1 MKIDLEK
8 IFDNCAICNSRH
20 FKFIMLKKKNNIY
33 ICRNCANES
42 EHYGNSIW
50 IYSPEEIKRGLKLKR
65 NIAEMKE
72 EEERE
77 AKHREFLRK
86 QHKEY
91 MEMIQSIKFI
101 KPTIS
106 SEKVP
111 RKFLKDMPE
120 MKYKTVRKNTNL
132 AKLNDFIV
140 IDTET
145 TGLKPATN
153 ELLEISAI
161 KFINKKPVECLTTL
175 IKPKKAISN
184 EITNINNIDNKMV
197 ENMPSAPEIMQS
209 FSDFIKGYNLVGYNI
224 DFDLKFLHVNGLE
237 FFNEK
242 REFYDV
248 WPLCKRYFSD
258 CGLYNYK
265 LDTICDFYHIYRPQ
279 AHRATED
286 ALATGL
292 LFVDI
297 GQQIIDE

>member
-1 MKIDLEK
+1 MDIYRGIKMKIDLEK

-50 IYSPEEIKRGLKLKR
+50 IYSPEETKRGLKLKR

-209 FSDFIKGYNLVGYNI
+209 FSGFIKG
-224 DFDLKFLHVNGLE
+224 
-237 FFNEK
+237 
-242 REFYDV
+242 
-248 WPLCKRYFSD
+248 
-258 CGLYNYK
+258 
-265 LDTICDFYHIYRPQ
+265 
-279 AHRATED
+279 
-286 ALATGL
+286 
-292 LFVDI
+292 
-297 GQQIIDE
+297 